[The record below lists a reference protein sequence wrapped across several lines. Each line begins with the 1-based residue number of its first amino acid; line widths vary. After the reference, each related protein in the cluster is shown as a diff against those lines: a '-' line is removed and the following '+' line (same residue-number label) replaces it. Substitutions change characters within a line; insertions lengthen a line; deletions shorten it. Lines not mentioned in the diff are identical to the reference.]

1 MPAPHSCL
9 SFRKA
14 KARAK
19 TRIGLAK
26 TAVMRVLLD
35 NLQNGTRTATVS
47 QEEIARSGSF
57 HPIYVRRLLRGLD
70 RDDHLVQRVKR
81 QGVSMYRLSR
91 ALLPDYVPDAP
102 RPERIPIE
110 PGDVPQIPAKS
121 PRIL

>member
-19 TRIGLAK
+19 KRIGPAK

-70 RDDHLVQRVKR
+70 RDDPPGPTCKTPRRKY
-81 QGVSMYRLSR
+81 VSPFSR
-91 ALLPDYVPDAP
+91 AA
-102 RPERIPIE
+102 
-110 PGDVPQIPAKS
+110 A
-121 PRIL
+121 